1 LAVPARELQ
10 DDTWLVRAVQGG
22 DTEAFSELFRRHY
35 VDVKRSCARHMACPL
50 EAEEIAQAAFV
61 RALERIGQ
69 CRGERQFGGWV
80 QIIARHMCVDALR
93 SRSRVVP
100 SESPMSEH
108 HADGTEP
115 HDSLLDQEQRDD
127 VRRALDTLP
136 LRQRQA
142 VTARALGTGPGQ
154 IADDL
159 GLSVGAV
166 DSLILRGRRRLALAY
181 QRVAGEG
188 GATATATSTTAAA
201 SLLAAFAVGSTSLLG
216 GVAAAAEA
224 GRDLVRPVAT
234 GVAGAIMSVAVAIT
248 GAGPAT
254 PDPAPVPPSP
264 PAVVVTVPLPEAP
277 GASFGTGISPQSAGG
292 TATAGSTAGATDPA
306 APMASGPVAGG
317 IAVGG
322 PTGGGPTAG
331 GPMAGGIAVGAPGSG
346 LASLPPSTGS
356 SSATPPGNAAG
367 SLVGQVAGGAGGASS
382 VPPVEA
388 PPSPSAPEPSGAAE
402 AAPPIDPIG
411 DSLDATVPAVTDTV
425 ADTTEAVDT
434 MADDTVDTLG
444 HLLPK

>member
-35 VDVKRSCARHMACPL
+35 VDVKRSCARRMACPL

-69 CRGERQFGGWV
+69 CSGERQFGGWV
-80 QIIARHMCVDALR
+80 QIIARHLCVDALR

-115 HDSLLDQEQRDD
+115 HDSLLDQEQRDE
-127 VRRALDTLP
+127 VLRALDTLP

-181 QRVAGEG
+181 RRVAGEG
-188 GATATATSTTAAA
+188 GATATATSATAAA
-201 SLLAAFAVGSTSLLG
+201 SLLAAFTLGSTRLLG

-224 GRDLVRPVAT
+224 GRDLVGPVAS
-234 GVAGAIMSVAVAIT
+234 GVAGAIMSVAVAIS

-254 PDPAPVPPSP
+254 TEPAPIPSSP
-264 PAVVVTVPLPEAP
+264 PAVVVDVPSPEAP
-277 GASFGTGISPQSAGG
+277 GTSFGTGAASGIGSGPGIAPATGAPVTG
-292 TATAGSTAGATDPA
+292 ATTAGP
-306 APMASGPVAGG
+306 
-317 IAVGG
+317 I
-322 PTGGGPTAG
+322 TGGFTLGTPE
-331 GPMAGGIAVGAPGSG
+331 SG
-346 LASLPPSTGS
+346 LANLPPGAWGT
-356 SSATPPGNAAG
+356 AAAPGGNVAG
-367 SLVGQVAGGAGGASS
+367 NLARQVAGGAGGAPSA
-382 VPPVEA
+382 PPVPA
-388 PPSPSAPEPSGAAE
+388 PPSPPPP
-402 AAPPIDPIG
+402 APPVDEPAPLVDPVA
-411 DSLDATVPAVTDTV
+411 DTLDATVPAVTDTV
-425 ADTTEAVDT
+425 TDTTEVVDNVAGAVD
-434 MADDTVDTLG
+434 ALG
-444 HLLPK
+444 SLLPE